1 MRIST
6 FKTFSKFVQEHSCRH
21 LTNKCKLVLWDHIQN
36 YNGDSYNPKDE
47 SYKVYEGDVN
57 SWVPER
63 LTIEEAQQQRSETH
77 VLHVHANLYLVYWF

>member
-6 FKTFSKFVQEHSCRH
+6 FKTFSKFVQEHACRH
-21 LTNKCKLVLWDHIQN
+21 LTNKCKLVLWEHVQS
-36 YNGDSYNPKDE
+36 YNSDSYIARDE
-47 SYKVYEGDVN
+47 SYEVTTSDVD

-63 LTIEEAQQQRSETH
+63 LSDQDAENSRRDTH